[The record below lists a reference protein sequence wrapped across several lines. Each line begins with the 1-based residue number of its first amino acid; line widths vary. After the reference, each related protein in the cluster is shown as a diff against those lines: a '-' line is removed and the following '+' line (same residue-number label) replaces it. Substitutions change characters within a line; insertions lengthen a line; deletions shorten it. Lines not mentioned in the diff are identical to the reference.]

1 MRHIK
6 NRQMCLCFVILATI
20 LSSCSPSRTL
30 LTKDTKYMPI
40 HFKPLARTDFKIVG
54 GLQSETEISGKIK
67 YTGKVLAAK
76 YRKNYKQGLQ
86 KEEQTQITY
95 FAPSTNEVI
104 TGSLYAED
112 VFNSIYTPSVSS
124 SNSHFLG
131 NLINVK
137 TDPAVDFAYYDMV
150 AKYPNIDY
158 FVNVRFDRKFV
169 SKGKSFTEVVT
180 VKADGIVLNT
190 D

>member
-1 MRHIK
+1 
-6 NRQMCLCFVILATI
+6 MCLCFVILASI
-20 LSSCSPSRTL
+20 LSACSSSKTL

-54 GLQSETEISGKIK
+54 GLQSESEVSGKIK
-67 YTGKVLAAK
+67 YIGKVLAPK

-86 KEEQTQITY
+86 KTEETKITY
-95 FAPSTNEVI
+95 FAPSSNEVI

-124 SNSHFLG
+124 SNMHFLG
-131 NLINVK
+131 NLKKVK

-169 SKGKSFTEVVT
+169 SKGKTFTEVIT